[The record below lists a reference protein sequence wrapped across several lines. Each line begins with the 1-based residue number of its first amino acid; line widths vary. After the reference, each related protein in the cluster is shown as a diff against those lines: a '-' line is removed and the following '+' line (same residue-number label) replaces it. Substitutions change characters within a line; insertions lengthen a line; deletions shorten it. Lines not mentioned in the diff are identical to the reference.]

1 MYHKNWW
8 KTIDN
13 AGDLDLVMP
22 MYNLNL
28 IEYSSNYSKTTGSL
42 WFNSKDEATDFNNNI
57 ANTDN
62 FKSFRYKTKLLGTAK
77 AQTDNAANGIVKN
90 ASTAVPLQYLSDFW
104 RSLEMLLIDCKVELK
119 LRLSKHYVLFVAV
132 IDNANGNNDDNIT
145 IFTIKDTKLYV
156 PVGTL
161 SARGNQK
168 LSKLLS
174 KGFKKSVH
182 WNDYKTKSDNKSTTN
197 EYIYFLEPIFVGVN
211 RLFILVYTNEANN
224 VKKN

>member
-22 MYNLNL
+22 VYNLNL

-77 AQTDNAANGIVKN
+77 AQTDNAANGILKN

-104 RSLEMLLIDCKVELK
+104 RSLEMLLIDCKV
-119 LRLSKHYVLFVAV
+119 
-132 IDNANGNNDDNIT
+132 
-145 IFTIKDTKLYV
+145 
-156 PVGTL
+156 
-161 SARGNQK
+161 
-168 LSKLLS
+168 
-174 KGFKKSVH
+174 
-182 WNDYKTKSDNKSTTN
+182 KT
-197 EYIYFLEPIFVGVN
+197 
-211 RLFILVYTNEANN
+211 
-224 VKKN
+224 

>member
-1 MYHKNWW
+1 
-8 KTIDN
+8 
-13 AGDLDLVMP
+13 

-28 IEYSSNYSKTTGSL
+28 IEYRSNYSKTTGSL
-42 WFNSKDEATDFNNNI
+42 WFNSNDEATDFNNI

-77 AQTDNAANGIVKN
+77 AQADNAANGILKN
-90 ASTAVPLQYLSDFW
+90 ASTAVPLKYLSDFW

-119 LRLSKHYVLFVAV
+119 LRSSKHCVLSVAV
-132 IDNANGNNDDNIT
+132 VDNANGNNDDNNT

-156 PVGTL
+156 PVVTL
-161 SARGNQK
+161 SARDNQK

-182 WNDYKTKSDNKSTTN
+182 WNDYKIKSDNKSTTN

>member
-8 KTIDN
+8 KTIDD

-28 IEYSSNYSKTTGSL
+28 IEYRSNYSKTTGSL
-42 WFNSKDEATDFNNNI
+42 WFNSNDEATDFNNI

-77 AQTDNAANGIVKN
+77 AQADNAANGILKN
-90 ASTAVPLQYLSDFW
+90 ASTAVPLKYLSDFW

-119 LRLSKHYVLFVAV
+119 LRSSKHCVLSVAV
-132 IDNANGNNDDNIT
+132 VDNANGNNDDNNT

-156 PVGTL
+156 PVVTL
-161 SARGNQK
+161 SARDNQK

-182 WNDYKTKSDNKSTTN
+182 WNDYKIKSDNKSTTN